1 MIKHSI
7 RLILV
12 LSASFLLFAC
22 AGEKLDL
29 KVKARMD
36 GQPAAQAKVA
46 VDGKDLGVTD
56 ADGTFSQVIR
66 KKPGAE
72 VEVTVAKDMP
82 GYRITPW
89 KSTFVMKLP
98 KSGVV
103 DTYSFDA
110 DLAATH
116 YITIVAAE
124 KGTPVPDAVVAA
136 SGKEA
141 GKTDAKGEFV
151 YEYKDLPQG
160 GVDLTLTKSGYGV
173 WRKTGAVE
181 PGQRIEAALS
191 KRVLLSVTALA
202 EEYGQ
207 ANGIPGVVVTL
218 DKKQI
223 GKTDA
228 RGTMTYR
235 YDGEPG
241 RKAQIA
247 LSASGY
253 IPATWKTS
261 VTLEGEI
268 AFQRYFYPTTPKPIR
283 AGIYR
288 FVGNTPNV
296 DMKDILSQV
305 ESALDAQ
312 LFKNACFRKVPTETL
327 RAEVKRTRVS
337 IEKLTAR
344 GWRETPLRR
353 TVDMIIL
360 GSVAKDEKGYL
371 IETKFYTSGGK
382 LILSQITR
390 ARSAGDIKGAAREIT
405 ANVLERFPFEGTVI
419 GSEGDR
425 FRVNIGKAYKIS
437 RGTEFALMAARLDES
452 GKVSSYR
459 DIGKLKVKR
468 SEDAGSW
475 AETEDLRKG
484 EKVAVG
490 DRVVR
495 HIYREGEEE
504 GAAKNYFVLLAKGG
518 VPPDVSPLGGVNI
531 YLNEDWIGT
540 TGADGKAEVPV
551 RVGKKYD
558 IMLYRHGYQQ
568 VSGTVKVDKNKD
580 TREFV
585 LQVNNSVFRIE
596 SEPEGADVFVDGDK
610 IGTTPIRGD
619 GKLVN
624 LGFHT
629 VKVSIGGDYR
639 DWEEVVE
646 FAQKV
651 EDRTGEQRIVLHK
664 DYLKMGER
672 AEQKGDVDGAIQA
685 YQSTEKGHPD
695 YSEAHSRLGQLYL
708 DDKNDYDAA
717 IREFENVL
725 SLPENQQL
733 LYKQYAVTY
742 TNLGHAYYEKGSA
755 LVQKDKNAAAQCFAK
770 AIENLKTAKQNTRF
784 FPTVHYDEAVHDTY
798 YYTALSY
805 HKLYLITKK
814 DAILNDANL
823 AWQEYFDFFPK
834 NLEGNSTFEQN
845 RETAQKYWDQI
856 KNP

>member
-1 MIKHSI
+1 MVKRSI
-7 RLILV
+7 RSILV
-12 LSASFLLFAC
+12 LLASFLLFAC
-22 AGEKLDL
+22 AGEKLEL

-36 GQPAAQAKVA
+36 GQPAAQARVI
-46 VDGKDLGVTD
+46 VDGKEQGLTGM
-56 ADGTFSQVIR
+56 DGNYSTVLT

-72 VEVTVAKDMP
+72 VELEVAKEMP
-82 GYRITPW
+82 GYRIKPW
-89 KSTFVMKLP
+89 KGTFLMKLP
-98 KSGVV
+98 KAGAV

-110 DLAATH
+110 DLAATR
-116 YITIVAAE
+116 YVTIVATDKGGPVADAE
-124 KGTPVPDAVVAA
+124 VKAA
-136 SGKEA
+136 GQDA
-141 GKTDAKGEFV
+141 GKTDEKGEFV
-151 YEYKDLPQG
+151 YEYKDLPPG
-160 GVDLTLTKSGYGV
+160 GVDLAVTKSGYGV

-181 PGQRIEAALS
+181 PGQRIEALLS
-191 KRVLLSVTALA
+191 KRVLLTVKALA

-207 ANGIPGVVVTL
+207 ASGIPGVTVTL
-218 DKKQI
+218 DKKKI

-228 RGTMTYR
+228 KGTLTYS

-241 RKAQIA
+241 KKAQIVLA
-247 LSASGY
+247 ASDY

-261 VTLEGEI
+261 VTLEGDI
-268 AFQRYFYPTTPKPIR
+268 NLQRYFYPTTSSPIR

-305 ESALDAQ
+305 ESAVEAQ
-312 LFKNACFRKVPTETL
+312 LFANACFRKVPTETL

-337 IEKLTAR
+337 IERLTAK
-344 GWRETPLRR
+344 GWRETPLRK

-360 GSVAKDEKGYL
+360 GSVAKEDKGLL

-382 LILSQITR
+382 LILSQITH
-390 ARSAGDIKGAAREIT
+390 ARGGDIKGAAREIT

-425 FRVNIGKAYKIS
+425 YRVNIGKTYKIS
-437 RGTEFALMAARLDES
+437 RGTELALMAPRLDET
-452 GKVSSYR
+452 GKVAAYHET
-459 DIGKLKVKR
+459 GKLKVKK
-468 SEDAGSW
+468 SEDTGSW
-475 AETEDLRKG
+475 AEVEDLKKG
-484 EKVAVG
+484 EKVSIG

-504 GAAKNYFVLLAKGG
+504 GARNYFILSAKGG

-531 YLNEDWIGT
+531 YVNDEWLGS

-551 RVGKKYD
+551 RIGKNFNLV
-558 IMLYRHGYQQ
+558 LYRHGYQQ
-568 VSGTVKVDKNKD
+568 VSEKIKIDKNKD
-580 TREFV
+580 SRDFV
-585 LQVNNSVFRIE
+585 LNVNNSVFKIE
-596 SEPEGADVFVDGDK
+596 SEPAGADVFVDGDK
-610 IGTTPIRGD
+610 IGKTPIRD

-651 EDRTGEQRIVLHK
+651 EDRTGERRILLQK
-664 DYLKMGER
+664 DYLKIGER
-672 AEQKGDVDGAIQA
+672 AEQKGDMDGAIQA

-695 YSEAHSRLGQLYL
+695 YSEAHSRLAQLYL
-708 DDKNDYDAA
+708 DDKNDYDGA

-742 TNLGHAYYEKGSA
+742 TNLGHAYYEKGNT
-755 LVQKDKNAAAQCFAK
+755 LVPKDKDAAAQNFAK
-770 AIENLKTAKQNTRF
+770 AIENLKKAKQNTRF
-784 FPTVHYDEAVHDTY
+784 FPNEHYDEAVHDTY

-814 DAILNDANL
+814 NAILNDANL
-823 AWQEYFDFFPK
+823 AWREYFDFFPK
-834 NLEGNSTFEQN
+834 NLEDNSTFEQT
-845 RETAQKYWDQI
+845 RESAQKYWNQI
-856 KNP
+856 KNL

>member
-1 MIKHSI
+1 MVKRSI
-7 RLILV
+7 RSILV
-12 LSASFLLFAC
+12 LSISFLLFAC
-22 AGEKLDL
+22 AGEKLEL

-36 GQPAAQAKVA
+36 SQPAAQAKVA
-46 VDGKDLGVTD
+46 VDGQEQGLTD
-56 ADGTFSQVIR
+56 TDGNFSKVLT

-72 VEVTVAKDMP
+72 VEVVVAKEMP
-82 GYRITPW
+82 GYRIKPW
-89 KSTFVMKLP
+89 KGTFLMKLP
-98 KSGVV
+98 KSGTV

-110 DLAATH
+110 DLAATR
-116 YITIVAAE
+116 YVTIVATD
-124 KGTPVPDAVVAA
+124 KGGPVVDAVVKAA
-136 SGKEA
+136 GKET

-151 YEYKDLPQG
+151 YEYKDLPKS
-160 GVDLTLTKSGYGV
+160 GVDLAVTKSGYGV
-173 WRKTGAVE
+173 WRKTGVVE
-181 PGQRIEAALS
+181 AGQRIEAVLS
-191 KRVLLSVTALA
+191 KRVLLVVSALA

-207 ANGIPGVVVTL
+207 ASGIPGVTVTL
-218 DKKQI
+218 DKKKI

-228 RGTMTYR
+228 KGTLTYS

-241 RKAQIA
+241 KKAQIVLA
-247 LSASGY
+247 ASDY

-261 VTLEGEI
+261 VTLEGDI
-268 AFQRYFYPTTPKPIR
+268 NLQRYFYPTTSKPIR

-305 ESALDAQ
+305 ESAVEAQ
-312 LFKNACFRKVPTETL
+312 LFTNACFRKVPTETL
-327 RAEVKRTRVS
+327 RAEVKRTRIS
-337 IEKLTAR
+337 IERLTTK
-344 GWRETPLRR
+344 GWRETPLRK

-360 GSVAKDEKGYL
+360 GSVAKDDKGLL

-382 LILSQITR
+382 LILSQITH
-390 ARSAGDIKGAAREIT
+390 ARGGDIKGAAREIT

-425 FRVNIGKAYKIS
+425 YRVNIGKTYKIS
-437 RGTEFALMAARLDES
+437 RGTEFALMTPRLDET
-452 GKVSSYR
+452 GKIAAYHET
-459 DIGKLKVKR
+459 GKLKVKK

-475 AETEDLRKG
+475 AEVEDLKKG
-484 EKVAVG
+484 EKVAIG

-495 HIYREGEEE
+495 RIYREGEEE
-504 GAAKNYFVLLAKGG
+504 GARNYFILSAKGG

-531 YLNEDWIGT
+531 YVNDEWLGS

-551 RVGKKYD
+551 RIGKNFNLV
-558 IMLYRHGYQQ
+558 LYRHGYQQ
-568 VSGTVKVDKNKD
+568 VSEKIKIDKNKD
-580 TREFV
+580 SRDFV
-585 LQVNNSVFRIE
+585 LNVNNSVFKIE
-596 SEPEGADVFVDGDK
+596 SEPAGADVLVDGDK
-610 IGTTPIRGD
+610 IGKTPIRD

-651 EDRTGEQRIVLHK
+651 EDRTGERRILLQK
-664 DYLKMGER
+664 DYLKIGER

-685 YQSTEKGHPD
+685 YQSTEKEHPD
-695 YSEAHSRLGQLYL
+695 YSEAHSRLAQLYL

-742 TNLGHAYYEKGSA
+742 ANLGHAYYEKGNT
-755 LVQKDKNAAAQCFAK
+755 LVPTDKDAAAQNFAK
-770 AIENLKTAKQNTRF
+770 AIESLKKAKQNTRF
-784 FPTVHYDEAVHDTY
+784 FPNEHYDEAVHDTY

-814 DAILNDANL
+814 NAILNDANL
-823 AWQEYFDFFPK
+823 AWREYFDFFPK
-834 NLEGNSTFEQN
+834 NLEDNSTFEQT
-845 RETAQKYWDQI
+845 RESAQKYWDQI
-856 KNP
+856 KNL

>member
-7 RLILV
+7 RSILIL
-12 LSASFLLFAC
+12 SATFLLFAC

-29 KVKARMD
+29 KIKARMD
-36 GQPAAQAKVA
+36 GQPAAQAKVS
-46 VDGKDLGVTD
+46 VDGKELGITGE
-56 ADGTFSQVIR
+56 DGTFSKTIS

-82 GYRITPW
+82 GYRILPW
-89 KSTFVMKLP
+89 KSTFLMKLP
-98 KSGVV
+98 KSGAM
-103 DTYSFDA
+103 DTYSFDV
-110 DLAATH
+110 DLSASR
-116 YITIVAAE
+116 YITLVVTDKGAPVDDASVKAA
-124 KGTPVPDAVVAA
+124 
-136 SGKEA
+136 GKDV

-151 YEYKDLPQG
+151 YEYKELPPG
-160 GVDLTLTKSGYGV
+160 GVDLAVTKSGYGV

-181 PGQRIEAALS
+181 PGQRLEAALS
-191 KRVLLSVTALA
+191 KRVLLTVTALA

-207 ANGIPGVVVTL
+207 ASGIPGVTVTL
-218 DKKQI
+218 NNKRVA
-223 GKTDA
+223 KTDA
-228 RGTMTYR
+228 KGVATYS

-241 RKAQIA
+241 KKAQIVLA
-247 LSASGY
+247 ASGY
-253 IPATWKTS
+253 IPSTWKTS

-268 AFQRYFYPTTPKPIR
+268 NLQRYFYPTTPKPIR
-283 AGIYR
+283 TGIYR
-288 FVGNTPNV
+288 FVSNTPNV

-312 LFKNACFRKVPTETL
+312 LFTNACFRKVPTETL

-337 IEKLTAR
+337 IEKLTAK
-344 GWRETPLRR
+344 GWRERPLRR

-360 GSVAKDEKGYL
+360 GSVAKDDRGLL

-382 LILSQITR
+382 LILSQITH
-390 ARSAGDIKGAAREIT
+390 ARGAGDIKGAAREIT

-419 GSEGDR
+419 GSEGDQY
-425 FRVNIGKAYKIS
+425 RVNIGKTYKIS
-437 RGTEFALMAARLDES
+437 RGTEFALMAPRLDET
-452 GKVSSYR
+452 GKVATYHET
-459 DIGKLKVKR
+459 GKLKVKK
-468 SEDAGSW
+468 SEDTGSW
-475 AETEDLRKG
+475 AEVEDLKKG
-484 EKVAVG
+484 EKVAIG

-504 GAAKNYFVLLAKGG
+504 GARNYFILSARGG

-531 YLNEDWIGT
+531 YVNDEWLGS
-540 TGADGKAEVPV
+540 TGSDGKAEVPV
-551 RVGKKYD
+551 RIGKNFNLV
-558 IMLYRHGYQQ
+558 LYRHGYQQ
-568 VSGTVKVDKNKD
+568 VSQKIKIDKNKD
-580 TREFV
+580 LRDFV
-585 LQVNNSVFRIE
+585 LNVNNSVFKIE
-596 SEPEGADVFVDGDK
+596 SDPAGADVFVDGDK
-610 IGTTPIRGD
+610 IGKTPVLD

-629 VKVSIGGDYR
+629 VKVSLGGDYR

-646 FAQKV
+646 FSKKA
-651 EDRTGEQRIVLHK
+651 EDRTGSAKIVLYK
-664 DYLKMGER
+664 DYLKIGER
-672 AEQKGDVDGAIQA
+672 ALEKGDTDAAILA
-685 YQSTEKGHPD
+685 YTSTEKGHPD
-695 YSEAHSRLGQLYL
+695 YSEAHHRLAQIYL
-708 DDKNDYDAA
+708 DDKNDYDGA

-733 LYKQYAVTY
+733 VYKQYAVAF
-742 TNLGHAYYEKGSA
+742 TNLGHAYYEKGSD

-784 FPTVHYDEAVHDTY
+784 FPNVRYDEAVHDTY

-814 DAILNDANL
+814 NAILNDANL

-834 NLEGNSTFEQN
+834 GLDGNSVFEQN

-856 KNP
+856 KNL